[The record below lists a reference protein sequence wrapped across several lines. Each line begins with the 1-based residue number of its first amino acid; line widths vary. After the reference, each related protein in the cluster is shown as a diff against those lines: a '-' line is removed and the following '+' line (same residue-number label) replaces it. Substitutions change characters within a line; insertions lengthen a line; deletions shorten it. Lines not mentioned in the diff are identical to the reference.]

1 MDKIECV
8 LDTELFEKFSPD
20 KRELSERSE
29 SGALKEEYAN
39 ELKCLSDFLSA
50 IQEAKCIACYNDE
63 ILEEYAAWIEKLP
76 EDPHKIG
83 EALSTIISFDSFS
96 TEVIVTPHDIDIIK
110 TRIEGTALEKKLQ
123 YMVVARSRHSRLIVS
138 TCNDI
143 EGCYRGCSRILMS
156 LKIRSKNACD
166 AFEEIYK
173 MGGIIRHGD

>member
-1 MDKIECV
+1 MDKLDYV

-20 KRELSERSE
+20 KGELSERSE
-29 SGALKEEYAN
+29 SGALKEEDIN
-39 ELKCLSDFLSA
+39 EFKCLCDFLYA

-63 ILEEYAAWIEKLP
+63 ILEEYRAWIEKLP
-76 EDPHKIG
+76 DDPYRIS
-83 EALSTIISFDSFS
+83 EALSAIISNDSFS
-96 TEVIVTPHDIDIIK
+96 TEVIVKLRDKVRIK
-110 TRIEGTALEKKLQ
+110 DSIKGTDLEKKLQ
-123 YMVVARSRHSRLIVS
+123 YIAVASYRHSRLIVS